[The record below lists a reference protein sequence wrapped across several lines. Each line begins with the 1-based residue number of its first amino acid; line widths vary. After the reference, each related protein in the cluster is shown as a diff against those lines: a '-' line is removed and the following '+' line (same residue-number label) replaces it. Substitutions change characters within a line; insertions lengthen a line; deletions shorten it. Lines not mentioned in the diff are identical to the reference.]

1 MKPDTSYR
9 AGTLRRPTNID
20 GMYPQPTQPIY
31 KAPDYLDE
39 LGRQLGRAIGL
50 VLLMAVLAW
59 LMGSFK

>member
-20 GMYPQPTQPIY
+20 GMYPQPTQPLR

-50 VLLMAVLAW
+50 ALLMAVAAW
-59 LMGSFK
+59 LMGVFK

>member
-39 LGRQLGRAIGL
+39 LGRQIGRAIGL
-50 VLLMAVLAW
+50 VLLMA
-59 LMGSFK
+59 